1 MNAEPELLLDGP
13 RGRRLCLELA
23 AELSPDVRNAAF
35 SLAYELDPGKGTS
48 TVMFALSSDDSGDPG
63 FPGGAPSLEDL
74 AAELQSI
81 DASSLTSGQ
90 LAAARECSVRN
101 ARYWQEPAG
110 EDVLASLP
118 AVVDA
123 FRPLAEQ
130 VLASPTWRSW
140 SQPRRP
146 EQWAIDWR
154 SAEDPAP
161 LPRDPHQALSRW
173 AKEIRAEEAQA
184 ARDRPQNV
192 YANFSG
198 NWWSFPGRLLRTV
211 GAIPAALNLVEDSFG
226 EKQATVIPVY
236 GSGRT
241 FEIQTAEDW
250 ILLCRSFPLEV
261 TASRRHDW
269 FHTTGRD
276 GRWVIPDWQ
285 LLAGEWDAVHLTTA
299 GYLHTAGR
307 ALQVG
312 ADTASVLAG
321 LDPDSTLWL
330 GDVAREAEA
339 PRQLWRQNPNSDDW
353 SLVHSPGR

>member
-23 AELSPDVRNAAF
+23 TDLSPDVRNAAF

-48 TVMFALSSDDSGDPG
+48 TVMFALSRDDSGDPG
-63 FPGGAPSLEDL
+63 FRGGTPTLEAL
-74 AAELQSI
+74 AAALRAI
-81 DASSLTSGQ
+81 DASGLTSRQ
-90 LAAARECSVRN
+90 LAAALELSVAT
-101 ARYWQEPAG
+101 ARYWQEPDG
-110 EDVLASLP
+110 EDVLAGLP

-123 FRPLAEQ
+123 FRPLAGQ
-130 VLASPTWRSW
+130 VLASPAWRSW

-161 LPRDPHQALSRW
+161 LPRDPQQTLNRW

-184 ARDRPQNV
+184 ARDRPQSV

-198 NWWSFPGRLLRTV
+198 NWWSSPGRLLRTT

-226 EKQATVIPVY
+226 GKEATVIPVY

-241 FEIQTAEDW
+241 FEIRRAEDW
-250 ILLCRSFPLEV
+250 ISLCRSFPLEV

-269 FHTTGRD
+269 FRTTGRD

-285 LLAGEWDAVHLTTA
+285 LVAGEWDAVHLTTA

-307 ALQVG
+307 ALEVG

-321 LDPDSTLWL
+321 WNPDSTLWL
-330 GDVAREAEA
+330 GDVAREAET
-339 PRQLWRQNPNSDDW
+339 PRQLWRKDPTSDEW
-353 SLVHSPGR
+353 RLVGP